1 MKKKFL
7 FIIIILIISI
17 TGLGLYIWY
26 NNIPS
31 SEIIGESNY
40 FTVSTFTREG
50 SEIVTINNVDN
61 LKDILDNLEYGDAL
75 CKGIANY
82 KLESNDGT
90 SYYILTECKGVQKDG
105 KQASVSKEQ
114 MKEIEEIIINGISVA
129 KEISDSSN
137 IEIKVEEK

>member
-1 MKKKFL
+1 MKNKIL

-31 SEIIGESNY
+31 SEIIGENNY
-40 FTVSTFTREG
+40 FTVSTYTREG
-50 SEIVTINNVDN
+50 SEKVIINNIDD
-61 LKDILDNLEYGDAL
+61 LKNILDSLAYGDAL

-105 KQASVSKEQ
+105 KQASVSEEQ
-114 MKEIEEIIINGISVA
+114 MKEIEEIIINGISDA
-129 KEISDSSN
+129 KKISDSSN